1 MNIIILGSSGGLGSS
16 ITNLLSKEKA
26 NNLFCFQRK
35 NETNVKRNCNFFY
48 GDLNNFDQFKL
59 NIDNLN
65 PKLIFNALI
74 CNFGVTEKK
83 ISNNFNEQIK
93 TFENTISNNLFSTF
107 KSIKYCLKKLEF
119 KKNNSSFVFISSLS
133 SHLGFPNNPGYISSK
148 GALNSLTRSLMRDYL
163 SSGFRFNSI
172 SPGYIKTKMTL
183 GSWHTKRK
191 FIEKH
196 IPLRR
201 WGKPDEIANVVEFL
215 ISTKSSYIN
224 GQDLIVDGGW
234 SKNSFYIE

>member
-1 MNIIILGSSGGLGSS
+1 
-16 ITNLLSKEKA
+16 
-26 NNLFCFQRK
+26 
-35 NETNVKRNCNFFY
+35 
-48 GDLNNFDQFKL
+48 
-59 NIDNLN
+59 
-65 PKLIFNALI
+65 
-74 CNFGVTEKK
+74 
-83 ISNNFNEQIK
+83 
-93 TFENTISNNLFSTF
+93 
-107 KSIKYCLKKLEF
+107 
-119 KKNNSSFVFISSLS
+119 
-133 SHLGFPNNPGYISSK
+133 
-148 GALNSLTRSLMRDYL
+148 MRDYI

-183 GSWHTKRK
+183 GSWRTKRK

>member
-16 ITNLLSKEKA
+16 ITNLLSRESA

-35 NETNVKRNCNFFY
+35 NERNNKKNCNFFY
-48 GDLNNFDQFKL
+48 GDLNNFDKFKI

-65 PKLIFNALI
+65 TKLTFNALI

-107 KSIKYCLKKLEF
+107 KNVKYCLKKLKF
-119 KKNNSSFVFISSLS
+119 KKHNSSFVFISSIS

-183 GSWHTKRK
+183 GSWRNKRK

-201 WGKPDEIANVVEFL
+201 WGKPDEIASVVEFL

>member
-1 MNIIILGSSGGLGSS
+1 MNIIILGSTGGLGSS
-16 ITNLLSKEKA
+16 ITNLLSRENA

-35 NETNVKRNCNFFY
+35 NERNIKKNCNFFY
-48 GDLNNFDQFKL
+48 GDLNDFNKFKL
-59 NIDNLN
+59 NIDKLN
-65 PKLIFNALI
+65 TKLTFNALI
-74 CNFGVTEKK
+74 CNFGATEKK
-83 ISNNFNEQIK
+83 ISNNINEQIK

-107 KSIKYCLKKLEF
+107 KNVKYCLKKLKF

-148 GALNSLTRSLMRDYL
+148 GALNSLTRSLMRDYI
-163 SSGFRFNSI
+163 SSGFSLIQSHGIYKN
-172 SPGYIKTKMTL
+172 KMTL
-183 GSWHTKRK
+183 GSWRTKRK